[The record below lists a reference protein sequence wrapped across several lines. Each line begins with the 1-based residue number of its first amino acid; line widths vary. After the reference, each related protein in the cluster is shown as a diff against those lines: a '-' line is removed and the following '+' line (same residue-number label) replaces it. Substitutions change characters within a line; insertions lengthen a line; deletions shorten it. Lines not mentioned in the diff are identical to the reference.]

1 MPDAPVFSLESVNA
15 LVPRL
20 NAVVREQIGRRESIE
35 AKLAALTTLLGEMP
49 DGLDPIPGD
58 STEAAHV
65 RAEARGL
72 VVEYRAAWQELED
85 MGAVVKDPRRG
96 LLDFYGRVDGQLVW
110 LCWQYGEPEVAFYHG
125 LEEGFPGR
133 KAIEQGIKQRLLN

>member
-20 NAVVREQIGRRESIE
+20 NAVIGEQMGRRGMIE
-35 AKLAALTTLLGEMP
+35 AKLAALSTLLGDTPE
-49 DGLDPIPGD
+49 GLDPVVEDPEEI
-58 STEAAHV
+58 AKL
-65 RAEARGL
+65 RAETRDL
-72 VVEYRAAWQELED
+72 VVAYREAWQELED

-96 LLDFYGRVDGQLVW
+96 LIDFYGRVDGQLVW
-110 LCWQYGEPEVAFYHG
+110 LCWQYGEPEVSHYHK

-133 KAIEQGIKQRLLN
+133 KAIVSAVKQRLLN

>member
-20 NAVVREQIGRRESIE
+20 NALLGEQMGRRGLIE
-35 AKLAALTTLLGEMP
+35 AKLAALSTLLWDTPEV
-49 DGLDPIPGD
+49 LDPVEGD
-58 STEAAHV
+58 TAEMARI
-65 RAEARGL
+65 RAETREL
-72 VVEYRAAWQELED
+72 VLEYQAGWEELEE

-96 LLDFYGRVDGQLVW
+96 LLDFYGHVDGQLVW
-110 LCWQYGEPEVAFYHG
+110 LCWQYGESEVSFYHG

-133 KAIEQGIKQRLLN
+133 KAIEKAAKQRLLN

>member
-20 NAVVREQIGRRESIE
+20 NALLGEQMGRRGLIE
-35 AKLAALTTLLGEMP
+35 AKLAALATLL
-49 DGLDPIPGD
+49 DPVEGD
-58 STEAAHV
+58 TAETARI
-65 RAEARGL
+65 RAETREL
-72 VVEYRAAWQELED
+72 VLEYQAGWEELEE

-96 LLDFYGRVDGQLVW
+96 LLDFYGHVDGQLVW
-110 LCWQYGEPEVAFYHG
+110 LCWQYGESEVSFYHG

-133 KAIEQGIKQRLLN
+133 KAIETAAKQRLLN

>member
-20 NAVVREQIGRRESIE
+20 NVVIAEQWGRRDTIE
-35 AKLAALTTLLGEMP
+35 AKLVRLTALLGILPSSLEP
-49 DGLDPIPGD
+49 EPED
-58 STEAAHV
+58 SDETRLL
-65 RAEARGL
+65 RAETKTLIEAYQG
-72 VVEYRAAWQELED
+72 AWKELEA

-96 LLDFYGRVDGQLVW
+96 LLDFYGRVEGKLVW
-110 LCWQYGEPEVAFYHG
+110 LCWKYGETEVSHYHG

-133 KAIEQGIKQRLLN
+133 KAIELTVKQRLLN

>member
-20 NAVVREQIGRRESIE
+20 NAAVGEQLARRAEIERKLES
-35 AKLAALTTLLGEMP
+35 LTELLGDAPADLEP
-49 DGLDPIPGD
+49 DAHD
-58 STEAAHV
+58 SPEVARL
-65 RAEARGL
+65 RAEAK
-72 VVEYRAAWQELED
+72 VVVVAYREGWSELEEL
-85 MGAVVKDPRRG
+85 GAVVKDPKKG

-110 LCWQYGEPEVAFYHG
+110 LCWCYGEPEVAHYHG

-133 KAIEQGIKQRLLN
+133 KPLAGPTKKHLLN